1 MGTKADKRRVR
12 VLHLEDNENDHVLVA
27 ETLSANELICEFTL
41 AKSREEFEVA
51 LRRAE
56 YDLIIS
62 DFTLPSYDGLS
73 ALSLAREVRPETPF
87 VFFSGSIGEDIAV
100 DSLQHGAVDYVLK
113 QRPSRLVSA
122 VRRALRN
129 AEEHARLQQAEQI
142 IREQGALLDKASDAI
157 LVCDLSG
164 QIIFWN
170 KGAQQVYGWTND
182 EALGKNVLQLLFKG
196 ILTSQVEEI
205 FKNIIAQDEWGG
217 ELPKITKD
225 GRRVIVQ
232 ARSTLIRDEQGR
244 TKSILI
250 INTDVTERKLLEEQ
264 FLRAQRL
271 ESLGAL
277 VSGIAHDLNNALTPI
292 LIGTNILRG
301 ETLSTEA
308 ESILGTME
316 SSAKRGAEMV
326 RQVLAFARGGDSG
339 KAIIYV
345 DQLVKEMGKIIT
357 DTFPKNIECRVKVDA
372 NCNPVSG
379 SPTQLHQVLMNLCV
393 NARDAMP
400 DGGALTL
407 ATKNVRLNTA
417 EAAKIPGVQPGN
429 YLCFS
434 VADTGT
440 GIPAAQLE
448 KIFQPFFTTKTA
460 DKGTGLGLSTSLSIA
475 KNHGGFMTVESE
487 IGCGT
492 EFKLFLPAVIGT
504 AAGEA
509 APQKP
514 SLPGGNGECVLVIDD
529 EEAMLALV
537 RTTLE
542 NYHYRVITAASGP
555 EAVVRL
561 AEKTDDVNLVI
572 TDIEMP
578 FMDGF
583 AVINALRKI
592 KPNLKIIVAT
602 GSKQEKAVDGRGL
615 HTDAFIYKPFT
626 TEKLLTTVHEVFA
639 RKK

>member
-1 MGTKADKRRVR
+1 MGTNADKRRVR

-27 ETLSANELICEFTL
+27 ETLCADELICEFTL

-62 DFTLPSYDGLS
+62 DFTLPSYDGLT
-73 ALSLAREVRPETPF
+73 ALSLARDVRPEVPF

-113 QRPSRLVSA
+113 QRPGRLVSA
-122 VRRALRN
+122 VRRALNN
-129 AEEHARLQQAEQI
+129 AEEHRRLKHAELI

-157 LVCDLSG
+157 LVCHISG
-164 QIIFWN
+164 QIIYWN
-170 KGAQQVYGWTND
+170 KGAEKIYGWTAA
-182 EALGKNVLQLLFKG
+182 EALGKNILQLLFTG
-196 ILTSQVEEI
+196 ILTPQVEEI
-205 FKNIIAQDEWGG
+205 FNTETTQDEWIG
-217 ELPKITKD
+217 ELQKVAKD

-232 ARSTLIRDEQGR
+232 ARSTLIREER
-244 TKSILI
+244 ARPKSVLI
-250 INTDVTERKLLEEQ
+250 INTDITERKQLEEQ

-292 LIGTNILRG
+292 LIGANILHG
-301 ETLSTEA
+301 EALSPEA
-308 ESILGTME
+308 EGILVTME

-326 RQVLAFARGGDSG
+326 RQVLAFARGGDSSRTL
-339 KAIIYV
+339 IRV

-357 DTFPKNIECRVKVDA
+357 DTFPKNIECRIEVDA
-372 NCNPVSG
+372 NCSPVSG
-379 SPTQLHQVLMNLCV
+379 VPTQLHQVLMNLCV

-407 ATKNVRLNTA
+407 ATKNVRLDTA
-417 EAAKIPGVQPGN
+417 RAAKIPDAKPGN

-440 GIPAAQLE
+440 GIPAGHLG
-448 KIFQPFFTTKTA
+448 KIFQPFFTTKSP
-460 DKGTGLGLSTSLSIA
+460 DQGTGLGLSTSLTIA
-475 KNHGGFMTVESE
+475 KKHGGFMTVESE
-487 IGCGT
+487 MGCGT
-492 EFKLFLPAVIGT
+492 EIKLFLPAVIGT
-504 AAGEA
+504 VDGEA
-509 APQKP
+509 APPKP
-514 SLPGGNGECVLVIDD
+514 PPAGNGECVLIIDD
-529 EEAMLALV
+529 EEAMLALM

-542 NYHYRVITAASGP
+542 NYHYHVITAASGP
-555 EAVVRL
+555 EAVVCL
-561 AEKTDDVNLVI
+561 AGKIGDVSLVV

-583 AVINALRKI
+583 ATIKALRKI
-592 KPNLKIIVAT
+592 NPNLKIIVAT

-615 HTDAFIYKPFT
+615 KTDAFIYKPFT
-626 TEKLLTTVHEVFA
+626 TEKLLTTVHEVLV